1 MTGMVQTDLAHPS
14 TSKYKDEPA
23 DEHSN
28 SSLKPNVDAFA
39 NHKPQHEPFPVSP
52 SYEEPGYMTLL
63 YLTLV
68 IEIPHR
74 SAFPRPLLVT
84 LPSIWLT
91 RSFDVFNINFDTLG
105 IKAHHIFNFNIQ
117 GQRVLSNSKSTP
129 TLLFNPAQVYLLDR
143 TPPTPWGTE
152 FCTIRIRTDHPHK
165 SQRTTHPTLHIQQ
178 QVHQHSIPLVV
189 RPPEM
194 MATATQMQRPYPP
207 IYQTP
212 QSGSPASVTSQSH
225 EQHSRNLYS
234 QSPQMASQMY
244 GYSPYSPI
252 NTVQPSPY
260 AHSSSQHPLTSQ
272 SMILPHQTSSA
283 PIPHTQAPAVTMAT
297 SPSTVTAQ
305 QQPTPPQRTVLN
317 PPLPTATSAPIPP
330 SSVHHQNS
338 AIGASTSAAPGP
350 IPATTP
356 LVVRQ
361 DSNGVQWIAFEYS
374 RDRVKMEYTIRC
386 DVESVNVDSLSQ
398 EFKTENCVYPRACC
412 SKDQYRGNRLVYETE
427 CNAVGWALAELNP
440 ALRGKRGLIQR
451 AVDSWRNS
459 NQDPRL
465 RSRRVRRMAKINRRQ
480 GLPAQPPA
488 HMATATPVAPGVP
501 GASLTAP
508 GPRPSLGPL
517 AMGPPQLHH
526 HHAQPEGNTSNE
538 EVSDTADYAN
548 GTNRPPAADSHPTP
562 GHSPAEIRTAQVFHG
577 FPAFPPPTG
586 GARGPSIPPLIRDS
600 GIATLGRHPAVVTS
614 SSKIE
619 EVEDEDE
626 DDDDERNPSNDALFG
641 VFPEGKRRKFILV
654 DDNQRGCRVRVK
666 VMLDQVDMNEIPDS
680 YRMSNS
686 VYPRTYFPVQMK
698 NPPGRV
704 IPGRRYI
711 KDENEEDDEETPTVG
726 RILVPAPSVDG
737 DSEIAVPKLSR
748 ARRKK
753 EVLLNDLG
761 YRMSWSQSRVFA
773 GRMLFLQR
781 SLDAYR
787 NKMRS
792 TMLAAGQEPTA
803 IPRHFETRAGK
814 RRFLERKRR
823 TTAPLGRASG
833 ANTYS
838 ASRRS
843 AEEVE
848 A

>member
-1 MTGMVQTDLAHPS
+1 
-14 TSKYKDEPA
+14 
-23 DEHSN
+23 
-28 SSLKPNVDAFA
+28 
-39 NHKPQHEPFPVSP
+39 
-52 SYEEPGYMTLL
+52 
-63 YLTLV
+63 
-68 IEIPHR
+68 
-74 SAFPRPLLVT
+74 
-84 LPSIWLT
+84 
-91 RSFDVFNINFDTLG
+91 
-105 IKAHHIFNFNIQ
+105 
-117 GQRVLSNSKSTP
+117 
-129 TLLFNPAQVYLLDR
+129 
-143 TPPTPWGTE
+143 
-152 FCTIRIRTDHPHK
+152 
-165 SQRTTHPTLHIQQ
+165 
-178 QVHQHSIPLVV
+178 
-189 RPPEM
+189 
-194 MATATQMQRPYPP
+194 
-207 IYQTP
+207 
-212 QSGSPASVTSQSH
+212 
-225 EQHSRNLYS
+225 
-234 QSPQMASQMY
+234 
-244 GYSPYSPI
+244 
-252 NTVQPSPY
+252 
-260 AHSSSQHPLTSQ
+260 
-272 SMILPHQTSSA
+272 
-283 PIPHTQAPAVTMAT
+283 MAT

-317 PPLPTATSAPIPP
+317 PPLPAASGGSIPA

-386 DVESVNVDSLSQ
+386 DVESVNVDNLSQ

-465 RSRRVRRMAKINRRQ
+465 RSRRVRRMAKMNRRQ

-488 HMATATPVAPGVP
+488 HMATASPVAPVVP
-501 GASLTAP
+501 GASLAAP

-526 HHAQPEGNTSNE
+526 HHAQPEGNASNE
-538 EVSDTADYAN
+538 EVSGTAGFAN
-548 GTNRPPAADSHPTP
+548 GTNRPPAPDGHSTP
-562 GHSPAEIRTAQVFHG
+562 GHSPTELRTGQVFHG
-577 FPAFPPPTG
+577 YPAFPPPPSTPG
-586 GARGPSIPPLIRDS
+586 GVRGPSIPPLIRDS
-600 GIATLGRHPAVVTS
+600 GITTLGRHPTVATS

-619 EVEDEDE
+619 EIE
-626 DDDDERNPSNDALFG
+626 DDDEDERNPSNDALFG

-654 DDNQRGCRVRVK
+654 EDSQRGCRVRVK

-704 IPGRRYI
+704 VPGRRYI
-711 KDENEEDDEETPTVG
+711 KDDTEEDDEETPIAG
-726 RILVPAPSVDG
+726 RILVPAPSIDG
-737 DSEIAVPKLSR
+737 DSEVTVPKLSR

-792 TMLAAGQEPTA
+792 TMLAAGQEPTS

-814 RRFLERKRR
+814 RRFQERRRR
-823 TTAPLGRASG
+823 TTAPPGRASG

>member
-23 DEHSN
+23 DDH
-28 SSLKPNVDAFA
+28 LRHPG
-39 NHKPQHEPFPVSP
+39 HQGPPHLQLQH
-52 SYEEPGYMTLL
+52 
-63 YLTLV
+63 
-68 IEIPHR
+68 
-74 SAFPRPLLVT
+74 PRPPSLVHQQKHPNSP
-84 LPSIWLT
+84 LQPSASLSSGSYT
-91 RSFDVFNINFDTLG
+91 PHGLG
-105 IKAHHIFNFNIQ
+105 NGVLHHQNPY
-117 GQRVLSNSKSTP
+117 GPP
-129 TLLFNPAQVYLLDR
+129 TQEPAYYASHPPYTAASAPAQY
-143 TPPTPWGTE
+143 PSSG
-152 FCTIRIRTDHPHK
+152 
-165 SQRTTHPTLHIQQ
+165 
-178 QVHQHSIPLVV
+178 
-189 RPPEM
+189 PPEM
-194 MATATQMQRPYPP
+194 MATTTQMQRPYPP

-212 QSGSPASVTSQSH
+212 QSNSPASVTSQSH

-244 GYSPYSPI
+244 GYQPYSPI
-252 NTVQPSPY
+252 NPVQPSPY
-260 AHSSSQHPLTSQ
+260 AHTSSQHPLTSQ

-297 SPSTVTAQ
+297 SPSTITVQ

-317 PPLPTATSAPIPP
+317 PPLPAATSGPIPP
-330 SSVHHQNS
+330 SGVHHQNS

-465 RSRRVRRMAKINRRQ
+465 RSRRVRRMAKMNRRQ
-480 GLPAQPPA
+480 GIPAQPPA
-488 HMATATPVAPGVP
+488 HMATASPVAPGVP
-501 GASLTAP
+501 SAGLTAP

-526 HHAQPEGNTSNE
+526 HHAQPEGNASNE
-538 EVSDTADYAN
+538 EVSGAADFAN
-548 GTNRPPAADSHPTP
+548 GTNRPPASDSHPTP
-562 GHSPAEIRTAQVFHG
+562 GHSPTEIRTAQVFHG
-577 FPAFPPPTG
+577 FPAFPPPIG
-586 GARGPSIPPLIRDS
+586 GARPSIPPLIRDS
-600 GIATLGRHPAVVTS
+600 GIATLGRHPAVATS
-614 SSKIE
+614 SSKLE
-619 EVEDEDE
+619 EVEE
-626 DDDDERNPSNDALFG
+626 DDDDEHNPSNDALFG

-680 YRMSNS
+680 YRMSNC

-704 IPGRRYI
+704 VPGKRYI
-711 KDENEEDDEETPTVG
+711 KDENDTDDEETPTVG
-726 RILVPAPSVDG
+726 RILVPAPSIDG
-737 DSEIAVPKLSR
+737 ETEVAVPKLSR

-823 TTAPLGRASG
+823 TTAPRGRTSG